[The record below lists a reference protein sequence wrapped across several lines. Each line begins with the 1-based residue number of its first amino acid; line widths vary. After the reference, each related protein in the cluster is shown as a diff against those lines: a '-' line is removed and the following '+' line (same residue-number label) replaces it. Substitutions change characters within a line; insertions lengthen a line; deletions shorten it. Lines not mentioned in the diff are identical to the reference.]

1 MVPGNTPAE
10 CDTQPPLRWLKVC
23 KTQAD
28 GAAMVPGNTP
38 AECDTQPPLR
48 WLKVC
53 KTQADGSVQSFGVAI
68 GYRLLKVVQW
78 LKVVSVIG
86 DGGWWFVGGGDG
98 GGGY

>member
-1 MVPGNTPAE
+1 MVA
-10 CDTQPPLRWLKVC
+10 
-23 KTQAD
+23 
-28 GAAMVPGNTP
+28 GNTP

-53 KTQADGSVQSFGVAI
+53 KTQADGSVQSVGVAIGYRLLKVVQSVGVAI